1 MEIIERVTND
11 IDELF
16 TWDDE
21 GSDRRYLQLSKG
33 PLKFSHR
40 QVILPNLIIEW
51 NSYGQ
56 SVLFHEVLD
65 SPGFFFGVQVDSTG
79 PAVYRGHDVLKTEAL
94 VYHRGIEHAYRV
106 RPQSESLVLA
116 ITPPLCDALGWRL
129 SQDPVQQV
137 PGERLDRLVAV
148 CRDVTRAALTPHL
161 NQLNP
166 DWELAQRDRVL
177 VALRSVLAPWTAN
190 QPQPSRHATSGSRGF
205 QLVKNAKQLIDRL
218 PSDQKLRVAEL
229 AAELE
234 TSERVLYES
243 FRTTLGVGPY
253 EFRMLNQ
260 MHAFRDSILS
270 GPAFRGKIT
279 KAAIATG
286 FTHLGRLTQNYRQHF
301 NETPRQTIQR
311 RSSVK
316 NM

>member
-11 IDELF
+11 IDEMF
-16 TWDDE
+16 AWDKGWDY
-21 GSDRRYLQLSKG
+21 RCLQLSKG
-33 PLKFSHR
+33 PLNVRNR

-65 SPGFFFGVQVDSTG
+65 SPAFFFGFQTASTG
-79 PAVYRGHDVLKTEAL
+79 PAVYRGHEVLETEAL
-94 VYHRGIEHAYRV
+94 VYHRGVEQEYRV

-116 ITPPLCDALGWRL
+116 VTPPLTDSLGWRL
-129 SQDPVQQV
+129 SQDSVQQV
-137 PGERLDRLVAV
+137 PGERLDRLVEV
-148 CRDVTRAALTPHL
+148 CQEVTGAALTPHL

-177 VALRSVLAPWTAN
+177 VALRSVLAPWTAKES
-190 QPQPSRHATSGSRGF
+190 QPSRHAASGSRGF
-205 QLVKNAKQLIDRL
+205 QLVKNAKLLIDRL
-218 PSDQKLRVAEL
+218 PVDQKLRVAEL

-243 FRTTLGVGPY
+243 FRRTLGVGPY
-253 EFRMLNQ
+253 EFRLLNQ
-260 MHAFRDSILS
+260 MHAFRESILF
-270 GPAFRGKIT
+270 GQAFRGKIT
-279 KAAIATG
+279 KAATAAG

-311 RSSVK
+311 RSAVE
-316 NM
+316 NL